1 MEILK
6 AVLIL
11 GGLGFIFG
19 IGLAIASKKFEVTAD
34 PRLETVHHLLPGA
47 NCGACGNPGC
57 FAFAESLL
65 NGKVKLEACRVCRK
79 EVREKIAEIL
89 NAKEGKG

>member
-1 MEILK
+1 MEILW
-6 AVLIL
+6 AVLVL

-19 IGLAIASKKFEVTAD
+19 AGLSLAGKKFAITVD

-57 FAFAESLL
+57 FAFAQKLL
-65 NGKVKLEACRVCRK
+65 EGKAKLEACRVCRK
-79 EVREKIAEIL
+79 DAREKIAEIL
-89 NAKEGKG
+89 NQKESA